1 MMLLYAGPT
10 GKWKPKP
17 LDSDEQ
23 LAPKSVSSGKMEHDL
38 IEYFKHESYPNL
50 KHQLLG
56 GEGASSGC
64 PHFTYAASAL

>member
-23 LAPKSVSSGKMEHDL
+23 LAPKSVSSGNMEQDL
-38 IEYFKHESYPNL
+38 IEYFKYESYPNL

-56 GEGASSGC
+56 GEGAFSVC